1 MPTRTSP
8 IVHRTTSKL
17 LDQMHRDQV
26 LRLHT
31 ERPKTRQLP
40 RMRPYAE
47 QLAYERG
54 DI

>member
-1 MPTRTSP
+1 MPPRTSP

-26 LRLHT
+26 MRVHALS
-31 ERPKTRQLP
+31 PKARELP

-54 DI
+54 DS